1 MLLSHQNE
9 VVLKCRVKK
18 RGELIMNVA
27 VKNIVL
33 DSTTPLPINIFNND
47 LVYYKTVVDGLSGN
61 IVKWAVRAMP
71 KQREAIVK
79 ALGTS
84 SGNLSR
90 LYSKTVLDKHQ
101 TEEIL
106 DVIKLYVEVC
116 DVFGST
122 DKADLWLAIS
132 VPALRNEQ
140 PINLL
145 DTFIGRK
152 LVRDTLNKIRFGE
165 FS

>member
-1 MLLSHQNE
+1 M
-9 VVLKCRVKK
+9 
-18 RGELIMNVA
+18 
-27 VKNIVL
+27 
-33 DSTTPLPINIFNND
+33 
-47 LVYYKTVVDGLSGN
+47 SGN